1 MGGLYS
7 SLVVTL
13 RTDILGGK
21 YRVGQPFPSVRALS
35 RRYGCSDAT
44 AQRVQDEL
52 FRQGLISRKQG
63 RGTFVTGQGAS
74 RRIGLIVPGVACTDF
89 FQPIVSEINQL
100 ARANDY
106 TLLFAEVFS
115 MDRAERIHQ
124 VRELAAD
131 FCQEACRGRHLRAA
145 RGTRREGGQ

>member
-7 SLVVTL
+7 SLVATL

-35 RRYGCSDAT
+35 HRYGCSDAT

-63 RGTFVTGQGAS
+63 RGTFVTGQGCWSDPQATGGM
-74 RRIGLIVPGVACTDF
+74 R
-89 FQPIVSEINQL
+89 
-100 ARANDY
+100 
-106 TLLFAEVFS
+106 
-115 MDRAERIHQ
+115 
-124 VRELAAD
+124 
-131 FCQEACRGRHLRAA
+131 RGRW
-145 RGTRREGGQ
+145 RGW